1 MTYLISQ
8 IRSFIGLHS
17 GYDIQ
22 TEKPEGRKVARS
34 SYRLQGG
41 KNADNGLTGELF
53 QITRVTLGFYFCVYI
68 IIVISLQKLSVG

>member
-1 MTYLISQ
+1 M
-8 IRSFIGLHS
+8 HS

-22 TEKPEGRKVARS
+22 TQKPEGRKVAWP

-53 QITRVTLGFYFCVYI
+53 QITQVTLGFYFCVCI
-68 IIVISLQKLSVG
+68 IIVILLKKLIVG